1 MPIPIYQDI
10 RKRFLAVIV
19 LAASVWIG
27 QTAYAADVYGPPNL
41 LKTMP
46 TPFGRPTTDNAK
58 DEPEDTSFTAPIG
71 VTHGNDSISRRL
83 TRRIGQP
90 RLYMPGTMVLG
101 EVAEFTIHGPAG
113 KWVALAMAD
122 KNTGSK
128 PSCGHTLRLGADRKL
143 VAITKI
149 PEGGVGTLLTETP
162 IEGDLVG
169 SSLYFEAALW
179 SKPDFSDVEF
189 AQCIPSN
196 AADGKTDTNGVLI
209 AGQPGKKRG
218 IRFIPDNRPISVK
231 NSGLLSP
238 RPGE

>member
-1 MPIPIYQDI
+1 MSVRTYQHI
-10 RKRFLAVIV
+10 QNHCLAIVV
-19 LAASVWIG
+19 LATSAWIG
-27 QTAYAADVYGPPNL
+27 QSACAADVYGPPNA

-46 TPFGRPTTDNAK
+46 TPFGRPADNAE
-58 DEPEDTSFTAPIG
+58 DEPELTSETAPIG
-71 VTHGNDSISRRL
+71 VSHGDDSISRRL

-113 KWVALAMAD
+113 KWAALAMAD
-122 KNTGSK
+122 KDSGSK
-128 PSCGHTLRLGADRKL
+128 PTCGHTLRLGPDRKL

-149 PEGGVGTLLTETP
+149 PEGGVGTLLLETP

-196 AADGKTDTNGVLI
+196 APDGKTNTNGVVI
-209 AGQPGKKRG
+209 AGQPGKKNG
-218 IRFIPDNRPISVK
+218 IRFVPDNRPISVK
-231 NSGLLSP
+231 TNSLQSP